1 VARPGEVLEIGGV
14 GTEQHG
20 HGPDATVPP
29 R

>member
-1 VARPGEVLEIGGV
+1 MTRPGKVLEIGGV

-20 HGPDATVPP
+20 HDPDATVQP